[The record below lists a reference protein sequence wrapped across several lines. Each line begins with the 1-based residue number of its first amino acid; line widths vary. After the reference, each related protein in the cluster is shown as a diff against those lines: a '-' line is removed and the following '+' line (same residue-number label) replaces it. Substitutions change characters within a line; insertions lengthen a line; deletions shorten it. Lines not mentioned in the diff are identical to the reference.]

1 MERRRRVGYVL
12 VLTAAALWSL
22 IGVFSRQL
30 IDDGMDPIEIGF
42 WRAVIGGACFVA
54 HAAVLLERRRRR
66 GEPRSPE
73 PGVWRGSP
81 GRATAARL
89 VGFALVGVSL
99 FYVALPKS
107 IEAGGIGLAA
117 ILLYS
122 APVFVVIGSRVAFG
136 HPLTARRV
144 RPVVVTVV
152 GVGLVAA
159 TAGGEVEA
167 PVAAVV
173 WGLTAGASYASYYLV
188 GRTLVERLGPVH
200 TYALAL
206 PIGALALVP
215 FVPWSEDAGADLGLL
230 LGLGVV
236 STYLA
241 YLAFATGL
249 SRVDSTRASVVATIE
264 PVLATAIGVVA
275 YDEALVPLT
284 VLGGVLVV
292 GAAMAAAAGDD
303 DVERTV

>member
-1 MERRRRVGYVL
+1 
-12 VLTAAALWSL
+12 
-22 IGVFSRQL
+22 
-30 IDDGMDPIEIGF
+30 MDPVEIGF
-42 WRAVIGGACFVA
+42 WRAAIGGTCFVA
-54 HAAVLLERRRRR
+54 HAAFLATRRRSR
-66 GEPRSPE
+66 ESARSRLRV
-73 PGVWRGSP
+73 PGPDGAMALRV
-81 GRATAARL
+81 
-89 VGFALVGVSL
+89 VGLALVGVSL

-122 APVFVVIGSRVAFG
+122 APVFVVLGSRVAFG

-152 GVGLVAA
+152 GVALVAA

-173 WGLTAGASYASYYLV
+173 WGLTAGAAYASYYLV
-188 GRTLVERLGPVH
+188 GRTLVDRFGPVR
-200 TYALAL
+200 TYALVM

-215 FVPWSEDAGADLGLL
+215 LVPWSQDAGTDPGLL

-275 YDEALVPLT
+275 YDEALVPLS
-284 VLGGVLVV
+284 VVGSALVV
-292 GAAMAAAAGDD
+292 GAAMVAAAGDD